1 MSQLTLSELD
11 QITGVLI
18 QDESK
23 ELAKLALQIK
33 KNCGVDILEIDGVLT
48 HVRKVSHDK

>member
-1 MSQLTLSELD
+1 MCQLTVSELD
-11 QITGVLI
+11 EITSVLI

-48 HVRKVSHDK
+48 HVRKVNHD